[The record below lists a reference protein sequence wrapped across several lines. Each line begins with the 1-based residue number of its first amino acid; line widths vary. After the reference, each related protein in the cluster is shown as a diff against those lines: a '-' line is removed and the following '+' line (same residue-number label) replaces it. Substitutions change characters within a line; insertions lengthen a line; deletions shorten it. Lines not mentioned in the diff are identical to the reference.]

1 MHLNLFGLYQS
12 HDFDQVPSPPGTLP
26 GTLKEEPGQG
36 YHQGHHQDIMASRS
50 HNEAAM
56 MWEQAHRRNYII
68 MED

>member
-12 HDFDQVPSPPGTLP
+12 HDFDQVPSLP
-26 GTLKEEPGQG
+26 GTLKGEQGQG
-36 YHQGHHQDIMASRS
+36 QGHHQDIMASRS
-50 HNEAAM
+50 HNEAI